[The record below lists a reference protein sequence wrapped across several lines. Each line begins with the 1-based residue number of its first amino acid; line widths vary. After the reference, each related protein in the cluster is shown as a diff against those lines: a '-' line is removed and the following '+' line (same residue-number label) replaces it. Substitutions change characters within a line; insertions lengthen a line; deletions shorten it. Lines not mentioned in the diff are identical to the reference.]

1 MFELFLLGCI
11 IYIYVSGRTPEEW
24 RNVIN
29 ECKEE
34 D

>member
-24 RNVIN
+24 RKVIN

>member
-1 MFELFLLGCI
+1 MFELFLI
-11 IYIYVSGRTPEEW
+11 ISIILIFVTGRTPEEW
-24 RNVIN
+24 RKVIN